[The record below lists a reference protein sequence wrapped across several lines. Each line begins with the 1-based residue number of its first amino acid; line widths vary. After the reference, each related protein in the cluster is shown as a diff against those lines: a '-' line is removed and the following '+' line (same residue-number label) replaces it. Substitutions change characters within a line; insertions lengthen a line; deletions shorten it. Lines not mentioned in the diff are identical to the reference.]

1 MRTIIFF
8 LLLAGLWSACDPTDK
23 SEPDWTVMGLKPIYG
38 QVEQIRN
45 VKVEDTI
52 AMLKPG
58 RIVYLAPRLF
68 VNEVNKGIHV
78 IDNSKPSNP
87 VKEAFISIPFNKD
100 LAVQNNIIYADNDR
114 DLITLRYHHKDSIE
128 LIERQENVFDHL
140 PAFPNDFNGYFEC
153 IDESKGIVVD
163 WEEAE
168 LVNPKCRTF

>member
-1 MRTIIFF
+1 MRTLILFI
-8 LLLAGLWSACDPTDK
+8 LIAGLFSACDTGNQ
-23 SEPDWTVMGLKPIYG
+23 SEPDWTVIGLKPIYG
-38 QVEQIRN
+38 QVEQIQE
-45 VKVEDTI
+45 VKVADTI
-52 AMLKPG
+52 EMKEPG
-58 RIVYLAPRLF
+58 RIVYLPPRLF

-78 IDNSKPSNP
+78 IDNSNPLKP

-114 DLITLRYHHKDSIE
+114 DLISLRYLNKDSIQ

-163 WEEAE
+163 WVEVE